1 MATIADTRLALRM
14 APTTPRIDGARRNAF
29 TGYAETLTPAE
40 RETEALIRC
49 RDLARDAFAALVEAR
64 DLDTHG
70 TPGTY
75 RLLETDLR
83 NALDEL
89 NGIVGERDRA

>member
-1 MATIADTRLALRM
+1 MNALAEVRLTTTRQ
-14 APTTPRIDGARRNAF
+14 
-29 TGYAETLTPAE
+29 TLTPAE
-40 RETEALIRC
+40 RETEALVRA
-49 RDLARDAFAALVEAR
+49 RDLARDAFAALCEAR

-89 NGIVGERDRA
+89 NGIVGERSRA